1 MAECRVGEA
10 KTPGPFA
17 AEPPATWSLGTCNPS
32 GLLGK
37 SVLLSGIDADIVAA
51 SETHLTVVSRTMLQ
65 TSLRSHSKYSAVVT
79 GAPMTP
85 RVADSAAGAYSGVAV
100 VAKVPTR
107 ALCAAW
113 PDDLY
118 DTGRVQIVG
127 SLVHNVWITGAIM
140 YGYPQGKIHHNALD
154 RTIAM
159 LEFLVDH
166 MTNVATGPRYL
177 CGDWNF
183 EATQLPIT
191 QVLHQLGWRE
201 AQDLEFQ
208 RTGRAPQPTCKRS
221 TQKDVLWLSP
231 ELVASFVDLQLDHDR
246 FPDHSVLKA
255 RFNAGK
261 DYAYRYLWPMPQ
273 PVPWERVPDLPA
285 ANSFDNRDPTLV
297 YSEMWQ
303 AKEHQAKQALGNQ
316 WQNPMAGRG
325 QRTSPTIRKGWVS
338 PPKKGRSMDFQPAF
352 HGYNVQHARWM
363 KQLRRLQNYQ
373 AWAQKHSGM
382 STSEDSLHGI
392 FLWRSILH
400 APGFGIS
407 FQHWWKQRESIGL
420 GDPGFVPDYPPGPA
434 HANAFCDIFHSE
446 VKCLER
452 RLHSAKKATRISQ
465 HQRDGQSGVQRHET
479 SPA

>member
-1 MAECRVGEA
+1 
-10 KTPGPFA
+10 
-17 AEPPATWSLGTCNPS
+17 
-32 GLLGK
+32 
-37 SVLLSGIDADIVAA
+37 
-51 SETHLTVVSRTMLQ
+51 
-65 TSLRSHSKYSAVVT
+65 
-79 GAPMTP
+79 
-85 RVADSAAGAYSGVAV
+85 
-100 VAKVPTR
+100 
-107 ALCAAW
+107 
-113 PDDLY
+113 
-118 DTGRVQIVG
+118 
-127 SLVHNVWITGAIM
+127 
-140 YGYPQGKIHHNALD
+140 
-154 RTIAM
+154 M

-420 GDPGFVPDYPPGPA
+420 GDPGLSRTTRLVLHMPTPFVTSSTVKLSALKDACTQPRKPLES
-434 HANAFCDIFHSE
+434 ANTSVMPIWCTKTRNE
-446 VKCLER
+446 P
-452 RLHSAKKATRISQ
+452 RLNL
-465 HQRDGQSGVQRHET
+465 
-479 SPA
+479 